1 MILTLV
7 SEAVVDRQD
16 GATELANQRSAIDIP
31 VPKRQETVALAPGEV
46 ALSGTHAH
54 TAERPI
60 RLSKLQGRAGPLFAD
75 VWARVEEVRF
85 AFPGWPQR
93 AFSVRFVEDGNG
105 SAAASYGPVAGN
117 LVDLQTLDGHG
128 AVVCGDLGGGE
139 FGVVVVEDV
148 LY

>member
-60 RLSKLQGRAGPLFAD
+60 SLSKLQGRARPLFAD
-75 VWARVEEVRF
+75 CLLYTSPSPRDLSTSRM
-85 AFPGWPQR
+85 P
-93 AFSVRFVEDGNG
+93 S
-105 SAAASYGPVAGN
+105 SA
-117 LVDLQTLDGHG
+117 
-128 AVVCGDLGGGE
+128 
-139 FGVVVVEDV
+139 
-148 LY
+148 